1 MLASR
6 HLQTTEKTMRTS
18 ATLALLVAGSIAAPV
33 LAQTTGSEVQRNTN
47 QQQRIE
53 QGLQSG
59 ALTTHEAGQLE
70 RQQTQVDRM
79 EKNALKDGSLSPA
92 EKARI
97 EAAQN
102 KTGKSIAADK
112 HNAKLGNPA
121 SKSSQRMQA
130 DVQRN
135 VNQQARIEQG
145 VKSGQLSNQEVA
157 SLERGQAHVNRAE
170 ANAAANGHVGAVGQ
184 ANVQGK
190 ENVQSARV
198 HNKKT
203 NATAQP

>member
-1 MLASR
+1 MKS
-6 HLQTTEKTMRTS
+6 T
-18 ATLALLVAGSIAAPV
+18 ATLALLVAGSIALPV
-33 LAQTTGSEVQRNTN
+33 LAQTTATEVQRNTS

-59 ALTTHEAGQLE
+59 ALSTKEAGKLE
-70 RQQTQVDRM
+70 REQTQVDRM
-79 EKNALKDGSLSPA
+79 EKNALKDGSLTPA
-92 EKARI
+92 ESARI
-97 EAAQN
+97 QSAQN
-102 KTGKSIAADK
+102 KTSKSIAAQK
-112 HNAKLGNPA
+112 HDAQLGNPA

-145 VKSGQLSNQEVA
+145 VKSGKLSNQEVA

-170 ANAAANGHVGAVGQ
+170 ANAAANGRVGAVEQ

-198 HNKKT
+198 YNKKT
-203 NATAQP
+203 NATTQP

>member
-1 MLASR
+1 MKR
-6 HLQTTEKTMRTS
+6 D
-18 ATLALLVAGSIAAPV
+18 ATIALLFAAGIAVPA
-33 LAQTTGSEVQRNTN
+33 LAQTTASEIQRNTN

-79 EKNALKDGSLSPA
+79 EKNALKDGSLSPT
-92 EKARI
+92 EQARI
-97 EAAQN
+97 QAAQN
-102 KTGKSIAADK
+102 KTSKSIAADK

-145 VKSGQLSNQEVA
+145 VTSGQLSNKQVA

-170 ANAAANGHVGAVGQ
+170 ANAAANGRVGAVEQ
-184 ANVQGK
+184 ANVQGR
-190 ENVQSARV
+190 ENVQSARIY
-198 HNKKT
+198 NKKASA
-203 NATAQP
+203 ATQP

>member
-1 MLASR
+1 MKS
-6 HLQTTEKTMRTS
+6 T
-18 ATLALLVAGSIAAPV
+18 ATLALLIAGGIALPA
-33 LAQTTGSEVQRNTN
+33 LAQTAATEVQRNAN

-59 ALTTHEAGQLE
+59 TLTTKEAGKLE
-70 RQQTQVDRM
+70 REQTQVDSM
-79 EKNALKDGSLSPA
+79 EKNALKDGTLTPTES
-92 EKARI
+92 ARI
-97 EAAQN
+97 KSAQN
-102 KTGKSIAADK
+102 KTSRSIAAQK
-112 HNAKLGNPA
+112 HDAQLGNPA

-145 VKSGQLSNQEVA
+145 VTSGQLSNQEVA

-170 ANAAANGHVGAVGQ
+170 ANAAANGRVGAVEQ
-184 ANVQGK
+184 ASVQGR

-198 HNKKT
+198 YNKKT
-203 NATAQP
+203 NAMTQP

>member
-1 MLASR
+1 MKL
-6 HLQTTEKTMRTS
+6 S
-18 ATLALLVAGSIAAPV
+18 ATVALLIAGSFALPA
-33 LAQTTGSEVQRNTN
+33 LGQSTATEVQRNTN

-59 ALTTHEAGQLE
+59 ALSTKEAGKLE
-70 RQQTQVDRM
+70 REQTQVDRM
-79 EKNALKDGSLSPA
+79 EKSALKDGSLTPA
-92 EKARI
+92 ESARI
-97 EAAQN
+97 QSAQN
-102 KTGKSIAADK
+102 KTSKSIAAQK
-112 HNAKLGNPA
+112 HDAQRGNPA

-145 VKSGQLSNQEVA
+145 VNSGKLSNQEVA
-157 SLERGQAHVNRAE
+157 SLERGQAHVSRAE
-170 ANAAANGHVGAVGQ
+170 AKSAANGRVGAVEH

-198 HNKKT
+198 NNKKT
-203 NATAQP
+203 NATTQP

>member
-1 MLASR
+1 MLAYR
-6 HLQTTEKTMRTS
+6 HLQTTEKTMRIS

-59 ALTTHEAGQLE
+59 TLTTHEAGQLE

-102 KTGKSIAADK
+102 KTSKSIAADK

-145 VKSGQLSNQEVA
+145 VKSGQLSNREVA

-190 ENVQSARV
+190 ENVQSARI

>member
-1 MLASR
+1 MK
-6 HLQTTEKTMRTS
+6 TT
-18 ATLALLVAGSIAAPV
+18 ATLALIIAGSFALPV
-33 LAQTTGSEVQRNTN
+33 LAQTTASEIQRNTN

-59 ALTTHEAGQLE
+59 ALSTKEAGKLE
-70 RQQTQVDRM
+70 REQTQVDRM
-79 EKNALKDGSLSPA
+79 EKNALKDGTLTSA
-92 EKARI
+92 ESARI
-97 EAAQN
+97 QSAQN
-102 KTGKSIAADK
+102 KTSKSIAAQK
-112 HNAKLGNPA
+112 HDAQLGNPA

-135 VNQQARIEQG
+135 ANQQARVEQG
-145 VKSGQLSNQEVA
+145 VKSGKLSNQQVA

-170 ANAAANGHVGAVGQ
+170 ANAAANGRVGAVEQ
-184 ANVQGK
+184 ASVQGK

-203 NATAQP
+203 NATTQP

>member
-1 MLASR
+1 
-6 HLQTTEKTMRTS
+6 MRTS

-33 LAQTTGSEVQRNTN
+33 LAQSTSSEVQRNAN

-145 VKSGQLSNQEVA
+145 VKSGQLSNKEVA

-170 ANAAANGHVGAVGQ
+170 ANAAANGHVGAVEQ

>member
-1 MLASR
+1 
-6 HLQTTEKTMRTS
+6 MRTS

>member
-1 MLASR
+1 
-6 HLQTTEKTMRTS
+6 MRIS

-102 KTGKSIAADK
+102 KTSKSITADK

-121 SKSSQRMQA
+121 SKSSQRIQA

-145 VKSGQLSNQEVA
+145 VKSGQLSNKEVA

-170 ANAAANGHVGAVGQ
+170 ANAAANGHLGAVEQ

-198 HNKKT
+198 YNKKH

>member
-1 MLASR
+1 MKP
-6 HLQTTEKTMRTS
+6 T
-18 ATLALLVAGSIAAPV
+18 ATLALLIAGSIALPV
-33 LAQTTGSEVQRNTN
+33 LAQSTATEVQRNTN

-59 ALTTHEAGQLE
+59 ALSTKEAGKLE
-70 RQQTQVDRM
+70 REQTQVDRM
-79 EKNALKDGSLSPA
+79 EKNALKDGALTPA
-92 EKARI
+92 ESARI
-97 EAAQN
+97 QSAQN
-102 KTGKSIAADK
+102 KTSKSIAAQK
-112 HNAKLGNPA
+112 HDAQLGNPA

-145 VKSGQLSNQEVA
+145 VKSGKLSNQEVA

-170 ANAAANGHVGAVGQ
+170 ANAAANGRVGAVEQ
-184 ANVQGK
+184 ANVQGR

-198 HNKKT
+198 YNKKT
-203 NATAQP
+203 NATTQP

>member
-1 MLASR
+1 MKP
-6 HLQTTEKTMRTS
+6 T
-18 ATLALLVAGSIAAPV
+18 ATLALLIAGSIALPV
-33 LAQTTGSEVQRNTN
+33 LAQSAATEVQRNTN

-59 ALTTHEAGQLE
+59 ALSTKEAGKLE
-70 RQQTQVDRM
+70 REQTQVDQM
-79 EKNALKDGSLSPA
+79 EKNALKDGALTPA
-92 EKARI
+92 ESARI
-97 EAAQN
+97 QSAQN
-102 KTGKSIAADK
+102 KTSKSIAAQK
-112 HNAKLGNPA
+112 HDAQVGNPA

-135 VNQQARIEQG
+135 ANQQARIEQG
-145 VKSGQLSNQEVA
+145 VKSGKLSNQQVA

-170 ANAAANGHVGAVGQ
+170 ANAAANGRVGAVEQ

-198 HNKKT
+198 YNKKT
-203 NATAQP
+203 NATTQP

>member
-1 MLASR
+1 MNL
-6 HLQTTEKTMRTS
+6 TTP
-18 ATLALLVAGSIAAPV
+18 LALLFAATVAIPAI
-33 LAQTTGSEVQRNTN
+33 AQTTATEVQRNTN

-59 ALTTHEAGQLE
+59 ALTTGEAGKLE
-70 RQQTQVDRM
+70 RQQTQIDRT

-92 EKARI
+92 ETARI
-97 EAAQN
+97 QSEQN
-102 KTGKSIAADK
+102 KASKTIAAEK

-135 VNQQARIEQG
+135 VNQQARVEQG
-145 VKSGQLSNQEVA
+145 VKSGQLSNKEVA

-170 ANAAANGHVGAVGQ
+170 ANAAANGHVGAAEQ
-184 ANVQGK
+184 AKIQGK
-190 ENVQSARV
+190 ENAQSARV
-198 HNKKT
+198 YDKKH
-203 NATAQP
+203 NATTK

>member
-1 MLASR
+1 MK
-6 HLQTTEKTMRTS
+6 TT
-18 ATLALLVAGSIAAPV
+18 ATLVLLIAGSIALPV
-33 LAQTTGSEVQRNTN
+33 LAQTTASEIQRNTN

-59 ALTTHEAGQLE
+59 ALSTKEAGKLE
-70 RQQTQVDRM
+70 REQTQVDRM
-79 EKNALKDGSLSPA
+79 EKNALKDGTLTSTES
-92 EKARI
+92 ARI
-97 EAAQN
+97 QSAQN
-102 KTGKSIAADK
+102 KTSKSIAAQK
-112 HNAKLGNPA
+112 HDAQRGNPA

-145 VKSGQLSNQEVA
+145 VKSGKLSNQEVA

-170 ANAAANGHVGAVGQ
+170 ANAAANGRVGAVEQ

-198 HNKKT
+198 NNKKT
-203 NATAQP
+203 NATTQP

>member
-1 MLASR
+1 
-6 HLQTTEKTMRTS
+6 MRIS

-102 KTGKSIAADK
+102 KTSKSIAADK

-145 VKSGQLSNQEVA
+145 VKSGQLSNKEVA

-170 ANAAANGHVGAVGQ
+170 ANAAANGHVGAVEQ

-190 ENVQSARV
+190 ENAQNARV
-198 HNKKT
+198 YNKKH
-203 NATAQP
+203 NATTQP

>member
-1 MLASR
+1 
-6 HLQTTEKTMRTS
+6 MRLS
-18 ATLALLVAGSIAAPV
+18 AILALLAAVAVPA
-33 LAQTTGSEVQRNTN
+33 LAQSTASEVQRNTN

-59 ALTTHEAGQLE
+59 ALSTKEAGQLE

-79 EKNALKDGSLSPA
+79 EKNALKDGSLSST

-97 EAAQN
+97 QAAQN
-102 KTGKSIAADK
+102 KTSATIAADK
-112 HNAKLGNPA
+112 HNAKVGNPA

-145 VKSGQLSNQEVA
+145 VKSGKLTNKEVA
-157 SLERGQAHVNRAE
+157 SLERGQAHVTRAE
-170 ANAAANGHVGAVGQ
+170 ANAAANGRVGAVEQ

-190 ENVQSARV
+190 ENVQSARIQ
-198 HNKKT
+198 NKKT
-203 NATAQP
+203 NDAMRP

>member
-1 MLASR
+1 MKS
-6 HLQTTEKTMRTS
+6 T
-18 ATLALLVAGSIAAPV
+18 ATLAFLIAGSIALPA
-33 LAQTTGSEVQRNTN
+33 LAQTTATEVQRNAN

-59 ALTTHEAGQLE
+59 ALTTKEASKLE
-70 RQQTQVDRM
+70 REQTQVERM
-79 EKNALKDGSLSPA
+79 EKNALKDGALNPA
-92 EKARI
+92 ESARI
-97 EAAQN
+97 QSAQN
-102 KTGKSIAADK
+102 KTSKSIAAQK
-112 HNAKLGNPA
+112 HDAQLGNPA

-145 VKSGQLSNQEVA
+145 VKSGKLSNQEVA

-170 ANAAANGHVGAVGQ
+170 ANAAANGRVGAVEQ

-198 HNKKT
+198 YNKKT
-203 NATAQP
+203 NATPQP

>member
-1 MLASR
+1 MKS
-6 HLQTTEKTMRTS
+6 T
-18 ATLALLVAGSIAAPV
+18 ATLALLIAGSIALPV
-33 LAQTTGSEVQRNTN
+33 LAQSTATEVQRNAN

-59 ALTTHEAGQLE
+59 ALSTKEAGKLE
-70 RQQTQVDRM
+70 REQTQVDRM
-79 EKNALKDGSLSPA
+79 EKNALKDGALTPA
-92 EKARI
+92 ESARI
-97 EAAQN
+97 QSAQN
-102 KTGKSIAADK
+102 KTSKSIAAQK
-112 HNAKLGNPA
+112 HDAQLGNPA

-145 VKSGQLSNQEVA
+145 VKSGKLSNQEVA

-170 ANAAANGHVGAVGQ
+170 ANAAANGRVGAVEQ

-190 ENVQSARV
+190 ENVQSARI
-198 HNKKT
+198 HKKKT
-203 NATAQP
+203 TATTQP

>member
-1 MLASR
+1 M
-6 HLQTTEKTMRTS
+6 KIS
-18 ATLALLVAGSIAAPV
+18 ATLALLVAGSVAVPV
-33 LAQTTGSEVQRNTN
+33 LAQTTATEVERNTN

-70 RQQTQVDRM
+70 RQQTHVDKM
-79 EKNALKDGSLSPA
+79 EKNALRDGSLSSA
-92 EKARI
+92 ETARI
-97 EAAQN
+97 QSAQDR
-102 KTGKSIAADK
+102 TSKSIAADK

-145 VKSGQLSNQEVA
+145 VKSGQLSSKEVA

-170 ANAAANGHVGAVGQ
+170 ANAAANGRVGAVEQ
-184 ANVQGK
+184 ANVQGR

-198 HNKKT
+198 TNKKT
-203 NATAQP
+203 NAAPQP

>member
-1 MLASR
+1 MAPATSKQRRIFMKHSVTLAMLIAGI
-6 HLQTTEKTMRTS
+6 
-18 ATLALLVAGSIAAPV
+18 ATLPA
-33 LAQTTGSEVQRNTN
+33 LAQTTSSEVQRNTN

-92 EKARI
+92 DKARI
-97 EAAQN
+97 QAAQN
-102 KTGKSIAADK
+102 KTSANINADK
-112 HNAKLGNPA
+112 HNAKLGNPT

-135 VNQQARIEQG
+135 VNQQARVEQG
-145 VKSGQLSNQEVA
+145 VKSGQLSNKQVA
-157 SLERGQAHVNRAE
+157 SLEGGQAHVNRAE
-170 ANAAANGHVGAVGQ
+170 ANAAADGHVGPVGQ
-184 ANVQGK
+184 ANIQGR
-190 ENVQSARV
+190 ENVQSARI
-198 HNKKT
+198 HHKKT
-203 NATAQP
+203 NAPVQP

>member
-1 MLASR
+1 M
-6 HLQTTEKTMRTS
+6 KIS

-102 KTGKSIAADK
+102 KTSKSIAADK

-145 VKSGQLSNQEVA
+145 VKSGQLSNKEVA

-170 ANAAANGHVGAVGQ
+170 ANAAANGHVGAVEQ

-190 ENVQSARV
+190 ENAQSARV
-198 HNKKT
+198 YNKKH
-203 NATAQP
+203 NATTQP